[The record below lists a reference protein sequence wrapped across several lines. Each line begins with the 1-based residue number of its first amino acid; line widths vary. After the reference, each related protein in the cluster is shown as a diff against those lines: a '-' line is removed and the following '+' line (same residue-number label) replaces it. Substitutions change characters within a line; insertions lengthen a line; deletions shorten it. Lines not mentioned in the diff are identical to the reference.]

1 MVYFITLP
9 MLNSEICQ
17 NILYHLYIF
26 FLSIPEYTHICSTN
40 VAKALKIQKLK
51 TTAKTN
57 SFICMGIHII
67 NNVLARSFP
76 TKEKLEK
83 TPPKAY
89 GKASEILGINARWM
103 CHLTNRQQHKQLGKD
118 MRPKRISR
126 FDLSPSLSCP
136 LTPVLFHSQ
145 TSRKTAA
152 TAKISFRLRF

>member
-1 MVYFITLP
+1 MSKYPIPLVYFF
-9 MLNSEICQ
+9 S
-17 NILYHLYIF
+17 
-26 FLSIPEYTHICSTN
+26 LSIPEYTHICSTN

-76 TKEKLEK
+76 TKRKARENAY
-83 TPPKAY
+83 KAY
-89 GKASEILGINARWM
+89 GKTSEILVINALWM
-103 CHLTNRQQHKQLGKD
+103 CHLTNQKEHKQLGKD

-126 FDLSPSLSCP
+126 LDLSPSLSCS
-136 LTPVLFHSQ
+136 LTPVLFHSH
-145 TSRKTAA
+145 TNRKTAA